1 LGGPA
6 ATTWGVGAYPE
17 MALRLEPVATRAVQ
31 LGRVGAGDRV
41 LDVAC
46 GTGNGALTAAAL
58 GASAVGVDYEPAL
71 LDVARERTRPDVRDR
86 VAWLDGDVEALPV
99 GDAGFEAVLSLFGV
113 MYAADHA
120 RAAAELARV
129 AAPGARIVLAS
140 WSPGSFMPAMGGA
153 LARFLPPPPAVRGDP
168 SRWGDQTEL
177 EGLLGDAGIELRE
190 ARIEALTM
198 SFEDRLSAVAFLVR
212 TAGHVLAERE
222 RLQAEGRWPQL
233 LAVLGA
239 LVAQRGRGGPAGVT
253 LTLEYLLAR
262 GYRL

>member
-1 LGGPA
+1 LADPA

-31 LGRVGAGDRV
+31 LARVGAGDRV

-86 VAWLDGDVEALPV
+86 VTWLEGDAEALPV
-99 GDAGFEAVLSLFGV
+99 EDGAFDAVLSLFGV

-140 WSPGSFMPAMGGA
+140 WVPGSFIPAMGAA
-153 LARFLPPPPAVRGDP
+153 LAPLLPTPPAGSGSP

-190 ARIEALTM
+190 ARVEGLTM
-198 SFEDRLSAVAFLVR
+198 SFADRLSAVGFLVR
-212 TAGHVLAERE
+212 TAGHVLAERD
-222 RLQAEGRWPQL
+222 RLQADGRWPRL
-233 LAVLGA
+233 LAAVGA
-239 LVAQRGRGGPAGVT
+239 VVAQRGAGGPAGVT